1 MKNKIFVA
9 NPDEIGAVDGKVSI
23 TSEELAQA
31 VQSGDVDLNGEE
43 EADALAGVNAGCVN
57 VGSC

>member
-23 TSEELAQA
+23 ASEELAQA
-31 VQSGDVDLNGEE
+31 VQSGDVDLSGEE
-43 EADALAGVNAGCVN
+43 EADGIFGINPGCTN
-57 VGSC
+57 ISC